1 MFQKLSAGYR
11 NAGIAIATSLPMLA
25 MAQGV
30 DPFETALADATEKI
44 GEYAAALV
52 GVAAVAVVFMI
63 GVKYVKKIRGA
74 A

>member
-1 MFQKLSAGYR
+1 MFHKLSSGYR

-25 MAQGV
+25 MAQET
-30 DPFETALADATEKI
+30 DPFATALADATEKI
-44 GEYAAALV
+44 AEYAAALV